1 MAKKPSF
8 EERLARLEEIVDEL
22 RGGEV
27 GLDQALR
34 SFEEGMRLSTGL
46 EKELEKV
53 ERRVEILMNE
63 PDGPDDSPELELFA
77 SDRPTE
83 E

>member
-1 MAKKPSF
+1 MAKKQSF

-22 RGGEV
+22 RSGEA
-27 GLDQALR
+27 GLDEAL
-34 SFEEGMRLSTGL
+34 SIFEEGMRLSKGL

-63 PDGPDDSPELELFA
+63 PEGEQDTPELELFPG
-77 SDRPTE
+77 SE
-83 E
+83 SH